1 MASGG
6 KAGKF
11 VLYGCSGCLAVVAV
25 ALLIGAGTV
34 GIVAVTSGEEQ
45 LRDETLVAELPGG
58 ERTSV
63 DEVLVSYDPQ
73 ALPPAVGRV
82 VFDLQDA
89 ERLLVTA
96 GEPGSMPEVHGV
108 YDSRMFTLTESLE
121 TRGELWVYE
130 VSFERTGPFVLGL
143 LRGIGVLDA
152 TPPRVE
158 VRLPPDMPIEI
169 QGRIHRGSV
178 GLELGGMWL
187 TELDLDVRQAGG
199 DITFDDPLAAPMQRL
214 SVKNRMGGVDLS
226 DLGNASPLLIE
237 ADNAMG
243 SFALDL
249 RGSWRLD
256 SELRIDSAATGGFDV
271 RLPKQAQILG
281 LSEFGDG
288 VDPESALPRLDV
300 AVSGSM
306 ENVRFRR

>member
-6 KAGKF
+6 KAGKV
-11 VLYGCSGCLAVVAV
+11 VLYGCSGCLALVAV
-25 ALLIGAGTV
+25 ALLVGAGTV
-34 GIVAVTSGEEQ
+34 GIVALTSGEEQ
-45 LRDETLVAELPGG
+45 LRDETLVAELPRV
-58 ERTSV
+58 EREPSEQAPV
-63 DEVLVSYDPQ
+63 RFDPQ

-82 VFDLQDA
+82 VLDLQDA
-89 ERLLVTA
+89 ERMLVIA

-143 LRGIGVLDA
+143 LRSMGVFDA
-152 TPPRVE
+152 TAPQVE
-158 VRLPPDMPIEI
+158 IRLPPDMPIEI

-199 DITFDDPLAAPMQRL
+199 DVSFDDPLAAPMRRL
-214 SVKNRMGGVDLS
+214 SVRNRMGSVDVS
-226 DLGNASPLLIE
+226 DLGNASPRLIE
-237 ADNAMG
+237 AENSMG
-243 SFALDL
+243 SVGLDL

-256 SELRIDSAATGGFDV
+256 SELRIDSATTGGFDV
-271 RLPKQAQILG
+271 RLPKQVQILG
-281 LSEFGDG
+281 LSEFGG
-288 VDPESALPRLDV
+288 TVDPESALPRLDV
-300 AVSGSM
+300 AVSGSL